1 MGTLF
6 KVLIVGV
13 IILGLVGAAG
23 LGMMAVVAGTH
34 DVKRVPVPKTSSL
47 YTQSTE
53 WSFADAYRRPMDFNA
68 YRDIKQVE
76 ENVSIKGDGEVHR
89 SATEIVYAGKLPG
102 IDYQVAYMIDR
113 SGYPSAIEL
122 VTIYRIKDSK
132 GRYFWKV
139 FQPIHKCLAPYMLD
153 KLGSR
158 APA

>member
-6 KVLIVGV
+6 KVLIVAA

-23 LGMMAVVAGTH
+23 LGIMAVVAGTH
-34 DVKRVPVPKTSSL
+34 DVKKVPVPKTSSL
-47 YTQSTE
+47 YTMSSM
-53 WSFADAYRRPMDFNA
+53 WNYADAYRRPMDFNA
-68 YRDIKQVE
+68 YHDIKQVE

-89 SATEIVYAGKLPG
+89 SATELVYAGKLPG
-102 IDYQVAYMIDR
+102 IDYQVAYILDR

-122 VTIYRIKDSK
+122 VTVYKFKSK
-132 GRYFWKV
+132 QGEYFWKV
-139 FQPIHKCLAPYMLD
+139 FKPIHKCLAPYMLD